1 MTVLQADFKAKQVVN
16 ADSTDKKPVIGVAG
30 DNATRTIRFLL
41 DKDVDELP
49 KGINLN
55 SIVWEMQYE
64 NVNLQRGSVLPDSV
78 KDEDSK
84 LEMTFTIP
92 ASLAVAPGDCQVQL
106 CGTDGDSKHWH
117 LSPMTVQIGDYFEP
131 DTIEETDPKYDLLNQ
146 LSAKVSQLEAAGYL
160 SGADAAN
167 TYLAKTDAA
176 DTYLTKEEAASKYVK
191 NEAIG
196 FNHFDMVNVF
206 GPSTGTLYGGYSEY
220 QFSVYAEYESDVP
233 ITFQNAGG
241 QAVVTKNIRTKQG
254 MKYAAFFVAKKLT
267 TNGVH
272 ILFGQGDDPITSP
285 VQEGVL
291 LVYTFSNNDDYIS
304 LVEVGPIP
312 ERITVNCAMR
322 G

>member
-1 MTVLQADFKAKQVVN
+1 MTVLQADFKAKQVVS
-16 ADSTDKKPVIGVAG
+16 ADSTDRKPVIGVAG

-55 SIVWEMQYE
+55 SIAWEMQYE

-84 LEMTFTIP
+84 LEITFTIP

-106 CGTDGDSKHWH
+106 CGSDGDSKHWH

-146 LSAKVSQLEAAGYL
+146 ISAKVSALEAADYL
-160 SGADAAN
+160 SRADAAN

-176 DTYLTKEEAASKYVK
+176 DTYLAKEEAASKYVK

-196 FNHFDMVNVF
+196 FNHFDIANMHDT
-206 GPSTGTLYGGYSEY
+206 STGTIYGGYSEY
-220 QFSVYAEYESDVP
+220 RFAITAEYEADVP
-233 ITFQNAGG
+233 VTFRNSGG
-241 QAVVTKNIRTKQG
+241 QIMTTQNISSKSG
-254 MKYAAFFVAKKLT
+254 MKYAAFFVVKDTKT
-267 TNGVH
+267 GGVQ
-272 ILFGQGDDPITSP
+272 ILFGQGDSPIIDPLQS
-285 VQEGVL
+285 EVL
-291 LVYTFSNNDDYIS
+291 SIYTFRSNDEYVDS
-304 LVEVGPIP
+304 VEVGPMP
-312 ERITVNCAMR
+312 ERITTKCAMR
-322 G
+322 R

>member
-1 MTVLQADFKAKQVVN
+1 MTILQADFKAKQVVS

-55 SIVWEMQYE
+55 SIAWEMQYE

-78 KDEDSK
+78 SDKDGK
-84 LEMTFTIP
+84 LEIVFTIP
-92 ASLAVAPGDCQVQL
+92 AGLAVAPGDCQIQL
-106 CGTDGDSKHWH
+106 CGSDVDSKHWH
-117 LSPMTVQIGDYFEP
+117 LSPMTVQIGDFFEP

-167 TYLAKTDAA
+167 TYL
-176 DTYLTKEEAASKYVK
+176 TKEEAASKYVK

-196 FNHFDMVNVF
+196 FNHFDMANMS
-206 GPSTGTLYGGYSEY
+206 GTDTGMLYGAYSEY
-220 QFSVYAEYESDVP
+220 RFAILAEYEADVP
-233 ITFQNAGG
+233 VTFRGRGG
-241 QAVVTKNIRTKQG
+241 QIMTTQNIISKSG
-254 MKYAAFFVAKKLT
+254 MKYAAFFVVKDT
-267 TNGVH
+267 RTGGVQ
-272 ILFGQGDDPITSP
+272 ILFGQGDSPIIDPLQS
-285 VQEGVL
+285 GVRSI
-291 LVYTFSNNDDYIS
+291 YTCGSNDGYVDS
-304 LVEVGPIP
+304 VEVGYIP
-312 ERITVNCAMR
+312 ERITVQCAMR

>member
-1 MTVLQADFKAKQVVN
+1 MTILQADFKSKQVVS
-16 ADSTDKKPVIGVAG
+16 ADSSDKKPVVGVAG

-41 DKDVDELP
+41 EKDVDELP

-55 SIVWEMQYE
+55 SIAWEMQYE

-78 KDEDSK
+78 SDKDGK
-84 LEMTFTIP
+84 LEIVFTIP
-92 ASLAVAPGDCQVQL
+92 ASLAVAPGDCQIQL
-106 CGTDGDSKHWH
+106 CGSGGDSKHWH
-117 LSPMTVQIGDYFEP
+117 LSPMTVQIGDFFEP

-146 LSAKVSQLEAAGYL
+146 LSAKVSQLEAADYL

-196 FNHFDMVNVF
+196 FNHFDIADMY
-206 GPSTGTLYGGYSEY
+206 GPSTRTLYGGYSEY
-220 QFSVYAEYESDVP
+220 QISIHAEYEADVP
-233 ITFQNAGG
+233 ITFRNDGAQP
-241 QAVVTKNIRTKQG
+241 VVTQNIRSKLG
-254 MKYAAFFVAKKLT
+254 VKYATFFVVKTVT
-267 TNGVH
+267 TNGVK

-285 VQEGVL
+285 LQEGVHSI
-291 LVYTFSNNDDYIS
+291 YTLGNNDGCIS

-312 ERITVNCAMR
+312 DRTTVSCAMR